1 MRVAQRGFVLL
12 PVFAFVLALALL
24 GYAASRSGSNAS
36 AVLARA
42 QHAATAR
49 YAAEAALAHATW
61 RAQRSDCKAYV
72 PVTTTSFGA
81 ASYAASYSVPA
92 GSPVTVTGTALLDDG
107 TTASA
112 SNTIDVYQLPVL
124 LESQYDSA
132 AADTGL
138 DSKSGKDYSAEKT
151 LIVKKQAGE
160 ERRALFGI
168 DVSTVPAGARVL
180 SARLGLYAEKA
191 DVNPGAQLSVHALT
205 RAWSE
210 RHATWTAYDVLLVL
224 PEPWTT
230 PGGDYVAEPVS
241 VVVPDQTKT
250 WTWFDLT
257 LLVQDWLA
265 GRAPNH
271 GVLLKANDKVKDFE
285 FRTSDEDPPA
295 KRPKVIVEYACPCG
309 SVCAPIVPP
318 GTTLLLSTL
327 QNSTLAGVSVKDGDL
342 VRLDPLA
349 ARATIELPE
358 DGTYGSDV
366 NLDAIHA
373 YNDGRLLLST
383 AGAANLAGLAFQ
395 DEDIVEYN
403 KANKTATLVFDGSAR
418 FAQDEDVDAV
428 HGYDTGQF
436 MISTETAA
444 TLAGLA
450 FEDEDLVEYD
460 PIGNTATL
468 IFDGSAHFAANEN
481 IDAVQMLGDGRIL
494 LSTDSDATL
503 AGLNFTD
510 ADIALYDPLK
520 NTAVIA
526 FDGSGIG
533 GASDT
538 DLDAFHD
545 ERPYPLVNQ
554 LRLEPIADTYIASAQ
569 PDNAFGAGRVL
580 RVGNAMRT
588 LLQFDFAALP
598 VGATVTSATL
608 HLNMDAGGAA
618 LLTGAYQVTAPWAE
632 GTATWNNTGGGSVGL
647 LPIATATFA
656 ASPALWTK
664 WVLPPALIHE
674 WRDGVKANYGL
685 LLKPTLVA
693 LGTSHVRSR
702 NHGSTAARPRL
713 LLEYTLP

>member
-1 MRVAQRGFVLL
+1 MRAVQRGFVLL
-12 PVFAFVLALALL
+12 PVLAFVLVLAVI
-24 GYAASRSGSNAS
+24 GYAASRSGSSAS
-36 AVLARA
+36 AGLART

-49 YAAEAALAHATW
+49 FAAEAALAHATW

-72 PVTTTSFGA
+72 PVAKTSFGA
-81 ASYAASYSVPA
+81 AAYTADYSVAA
-92 GSPVTVTGTALLDDG
+92 GSPVTVTGTALLNDG
-107 TTASA
+107 TAASA
-112 SNTIDVYQLPVL
+112 SNTIDVYQLPVV
-124 LESQYDSA
+124 LESQYDPA

-138 DSKSGKDYSAEKT
+138 HSTGSKSYADEKT
-151 LIVKKQAGE
+151 LIVMKKSNE
-160 ERRALFGI
+160 ERRALIGI

-180 SARLGLYAEKA
+180 SARLGLYVDKL
-191 DVNPGAQLSVHALT
+191 DVDKGGQISAHAVT

-210 RHATWTAYDVLLVL
+210 KNATWTAYDVLLVL

-230 PGGDYVAEPVS
+230 PGGDHVLEPAA
-241 VVVPDQTKT
+241 VVTPDASRA

-265 GRAPNH
+265 GRMPNH
-271 GVLLKANDKVKDFE
+271 GVLLKANDRVRTFE
-285 FRTSDEDPPA
+285 FMTSDETPGE
-295 KRPKVIVEYACPCG
+295 KRPKFIVEYACPCG

-318 GTTLLLSTL
+318 GTTLLLSTA
-327 QNSTLAGVSVKDGDL
+327 QDSTLAGVSIRDGDL
-342 VRLDPLA
+342 VRLEPLA
-349 ARATIELPE
+349 PRATVEMAE
-358 DGTYGSDV
+358 DTWGSDI
-366 NLDAIHA
+366 NLDAIHT
-373 YNDGRLLLST
+373 YPDGRLLLST
-383 AGAANLAGLAFQ
+383 TGPANLAGLALQ

-403 KANKTATLVFDGSAR
+403 PKTKTATLVFDGSAR
-418 FAQDEDVDAV
+418 FSQDQDVDAV
-428 HGYDTGQF
+428 YGYDTGQLV
-436 MISTETAA
+436 ISTETAA

-468 IFDGSAHFAANEN
+468 IFDGSAHFATNEN
-481 IDAVQMLGDGRIL
+481 IDAVQMLADGRIL

-503 AGLNFTD
+503 AGLNFMD
-510 ADIALYDPLK
+510 ADIVLYDPLK
-520 NTAVIA
+520 NTATIA

-569 PDNAFGAGRVL
+569 PDTPFGAGRVL

-588 LLQFDFAALP
+588 LLQFDLSALP
-598 VGATVTSATL
+598 VGATVTSAAL
-608 HLNMDAGGAA
+608 YLNMDQAGTA

-632 GTATWNNTGGGSVGL
+632 GTATWNNTGGGSFGL
-647 LPIATATFA
+647 LPVATATFA

-674 WRDGVKANYGL
+674 WRDGVTPNYGL
-685 LLKPTLVA
+685 LLKPTLIA
-693 LGTSHVRSR
+693 LGASHMRSR
-702 NHGSTAARPRL
+702 NHGSTAVRPRL
-713 LLEYTLP
+713 VLEYTLP